1 MKNAIAFLV
10 IILSFFNSLFAQDAR
25 LTQYDKLP
33 LIMSPSLIG
42 NFDGSSRIIGYY
54 NYATDDNLSNNVFN
68 LSADFKTKIK
78 RLSLGFNYLKTGSEN
93 FAVSGD
99 YFSFGFSKSISI
111 DKNHYHKFKI
121 GSQISFLNP
130 VYAKNKKGYNAYL
143 DPRAFPFTKTSRV
156 PDSLKYSNQYWGL
169 HVGGSYTYNFN
180 RICFE
185 ANASMYNLLWFT
197 QKKDIARKRR
207 RLMTNL
213 SFKYALNKYS
223 DLKFEQLTWQE
234 GHFFDSD
241 QEVILADSIGIK
253 DVIYGFMYENINKT
267 PYNFGFR
274 SRSIKS
280 FSLIF
285 GIQIFKNIH
294 TQLSYELPLRKD
306 LDNPTQMGIS
316 FIYIDK
322 KKKKSAELP
331 VIAGFGD
338 SVLLNE
344 NDFTKV
350 VNVHD
355 TIFVYKND
363 TVLVYTNNEIE
374 NTNVVKNN
382 PNPENETVQKPEI
395 KTEDVMID
403 SIKFS
408 SNSDLGKTNQ
418 VDNQIE
424 GKVGIDSIKN
434 TNADKI
440 IVSNNNDLD
449 IIQSDSNL
457 LVKQMQT
464 ENKSDFDSV
473 KNINSENPIASN
485 NNQSIKMKRDS
496 VIVIQRAQPDD
507 ITIPKAKETNSGIV
521 DDKNNQPQ
529 IDESNNVS
537 NDPTGITKIQKDSI
551 KKSTVHLTNKFTI
564 EKGEMTNVYFD
575 FNKSSLSDSSKLI
588 INQFISNQKIK
599 PGVKLLVEG
608 FCDDIGTESHNLKLS
623 KARALAVKK
632 YLLSKGINEKIISVI
647 HFGKSNKNLSDSDRW
662 KYRKSVIVLID

>member
-1 MKNAIAFLV
+1 MHFKSCLFTQIFFMKNAIAFLV

-33 LIMSPSLIG
+33 LMMSPSLIG

-78 RLSLGFNYLKTGSEN
+78 SLSLGFNYMKTGSEN

-99 YFSFGFSKSISI
+99 YFGFGFSKSISI

-130 VYAKNKKGYNAYL
+130 VYLKNKKGYNAYL
-143 DPRAFPFTKTSRV
+143 DPRAFPFTKTSRI
-156 PDSLKYSNQYWGL
+156 PESLKYSNQYWGL
-169 HVGGSYTYNFN
+169 NVGGSYTYNFN

-241 QEVILADSIGIK
+241 QEIILADSIGIK
-253 DVIYGFMYENINKT
+253 DVIYGFMYENSNKR
-267 PYNFGFR
+267 PYNFGFQ

-363 TVLVYTNNEIE
+363 TVLVYTNHETENE
-374 NTNVVKNN
+374 NVVKINTDIKNDVVQN
-382 PNPENETVQKPEI
+382 PAIKNEEVLNDTI
-395 KTEDVMID
+395 KT
-403 SIKFS
+403 S
-408 SNSDLGKTNQ
+408 SNSDLSKANQLINEIANNGK
-418 VDNQIE
+418 
-424 GKVGIDSIKN
+424 IDSTKN
-434 TNADKI
+434 ENQGEIT
-440 IVSNNNDLD
+440 VSN
-449 IIQSDSNL
+449 
-457 LVKQMQT
+457 
-464 ENKSDFDSV
+464 
-473 KNINSENPIASN
+473 INES
-485 NNQSIKMKRDS
+485 SIKQKDS
-496 VIVIQRAQPDD
+496 AFQLDGNLSRNLYHDSDVIVQNIKLQNSATPQ
-507 ITIPKAKETNSGIV
+507 KQETNSDIA
-521 DDKNNQPQ
+521 DNKNSQPQ
-529 IDESNNVS
+529 IDGPSNVFN
-537 NDPTGITKIQKDSI
+537 NQTGLTKIQKDSS
-551 KKSTVHLTNKFTI
+551 KKSIVHLTNKFTI

-588 INQFISNQKIK
+588 IDQFILNQKIK

-623 KARALAVKK
+623 KSRAVSVKK
-632 YLLSKGINEKIISVI
+632 YLIAKGIDKKIISLI
-647 HFGKSNKNLSDSDRW
+647 HFGKTFKSLSDTDRW

>member
-33 LIMSPSLIG
+33 LMMSPSLIG

-68 LSADFKTKIK
+68 LSADFKTKK
-78 RLSLGFNYLKTGSEN
+78 KSLSLGFNYMKTGSEN

-99 YFSFGFSKSISI
+99 YFGIGFSKSISM
-111 DKNHYHKFKI
+111 DKNRLHKLKF
-121 GSQISFLNP
+121 GSQMTFLNP
-130 VYAKNKKGYNAYL
+130 VYLKNKKGYNAYL
-143 DPRAFPFTKTSRV
+143 DPRAFPFTKTSRI
-156 PDSLKYSNQYWGL
+156 PNSLKYSNQYWGL
-169 HVGGSYTYNFN
+169 NVGGSYTYNFN

-223 DLKFEQLTWQE
+223 NLKFEQLTWQE

-241 QEVILADSIGIK
+241 QEIILADSIGIK

-285 GIQIFKNIH
+285 GIQISKNIH
-294 TQLSYELPLRKD
+294 TQLSYELPLTKD

-363 TVLVYTNNEIE
+363 TVLVYTNHVTEKEIA
-374 NTNVVKNN
+374 VKNYPDIKNDVVQN
-382 PNPENETVQKPEI
+382 PAIKNETLL
-395 KTEDVMID
+395 ID
-403 SIKFS
+403 SISTS
-408 SNSDLGKTNQ
+408 SNSDVSKGNQ
-418 VDNQIE
+418 LNNEIANNGMTDSTKNENQGE
-424 GKVGIDSIKN
+424 
-434 TNADKI
+434 I
-440 IVSNNNDLD
+440 IVSNINESSIKQKDSAFQL
-449 IIQSDSNL
+449 DSNL
-457 LVKQMQT
+457 SRNL
-464 ENKSDFDSV
+464 NHDSDAIVQNLKFQ
-473 KNINSENPIASN
+473 NSA
-485 NNQSIKMKRDS
+485 
-496 VIVIQRAQPDD
+496 A
-507 ITIPKAKETNSGIV
+507 PKKKETNSDV
-521 DDKNNQPQ
+521 ADNKNSQPK
-529 IDESNNVS
+529 IDASNKVS
-537 NDPTGITKIQKDSI
+537 NDQTGITQIQKDSS
-551 KKSTVHLTNKFTI
+551 KKSIVHPTNKLTI
-564 EKGEMTNVYFD
+564 EKGEMTNVYFE
-575 FNKSSLSDSSKLI
+575 FNKSSLSDSSKVI
-588 INQFISNQKIK
+588 IDQFISNQKIK

-623 KARALAVKK
+623 KSRAISVKK
-632 YLLSKGINEKIISVI
+632 YLIAKGIDKKIISLI
-647 HFGKSNKNLSDSDRW
+647 HFGKTFKSLSDTDRW

>member
-10 IILSFFNSLFAQDAR
+10 ITLSIITNLFAQDAR

-33 LIMSPSLIG
+33 LMMSPSLIG

-68 LSADFKTKIK
+68 LSADFKTKK
-78 RLSLGFNYLKTGSEN
+78 KSLSLGFNYMKTGSEN

-99 YFSFGFSKSISI
+99 YIAFGFSKSISI

-130 VYAKNKKGYNAYL
+130 VYLKNKKGYNAYL
-143 DPRAFPFTKTSRV
+143 DPRVFPFTKTSRI

-169 HVGGSYTYNFN
+169 NVGGSYTYNFN

-197 QKKDIARKRR
+197 QKKDVARKRR

-223 DLKFEQLTWQE
+223 DVKFEQLTWQE

-241 QEVILADSIGIK
+241 QEIILADSIGIK

-322 KKKKSAELP
+322 KKKRSVDLP
-331 VIAGFGD
+331 AVASFGD
-338 SVLLNE
+338 SVFLNE

-363 TVLVYTNNEIE
+363 TVLVYTNHDTENE
-374 NTNVVKNN
+374 NVVKNN
-382 PNPENETVQKPEI
+382 PDFKNDVVQKPAIKNEAVLNDSI
-395 KTEDVMID
+395 KTSSNLDVSIGNQLNNEIANIGMID
-403 SIKFS
+403 S
-408 SNSDLGKTNQ
+408 T
-418 VDNQIE
+418 
-424 GKVGIDSIKN
+424 KN
-434 TNADKI
+434 ANHGEI
-440 IVSNNNDLD
+440 IVSN
-449 IIQSDSNL
+449 
-457 LVKQMQT
+457 
-464 ENKSDFDSV
+464 
-473 KNINSENPIASN
+473 INES
-485 NNQSIKMKRDS
+485 SIKQKDS
-496 VIVIQRAQPDD
+496 AFQLDNKLSRNLNHDSDVIVQNIKLQNSATLIKQD
-507 ITIPKAKETNSGIV
+507 TNSDLADIE
-521 DDKNNQPQ
+521 NSQPQ
-529 IDESNNVS
+529 IDVSNKVS
-537 NDPTGITKIQKDSI
+537 NDPTSIPKTQKENS
-551 KKSTVHLTNKFTI
+551 KKSIQPVANKLTI
-564 EKGEMTNVYFD
+564 EKRELTNVYFE
-575 FNKSSLSDSSKLI
+575 FNKSTLSDSSKLI
-588 INQFISNQKIK
+588 IDQFISTQKIK

-608 FCDDIGTESHNLKLS
+608 FCDDVGTESHNLKLS
-623 KARALAVKK
+623 KSRAVSVKK
-632 YLLSKGINEKIISVI
+632 YLIAKGIDKKIISLI
-647 HFGKSNKNLSDSDRW
+647 HFGKTFKTLSDADRW